1 MRSAEAGSSAKSGPL
16 RRVCSEKKGRFGKVT
31 SVLGRA
37 RHSFCVGIGGS
48 VGAGDKEQ
56 AKEFMTA

>member
-1 MRSAEAGSSAKSGPL
+1 M
-16 RRVCSEKKGRFGKVT
+16 RRVCLEKKGRFGKVT

-56 AKEFMTA
+56 AKELMTA